1 MLACEFLRLFCCIG
15 RRQSLMLR
23 NERQDLYRNSE
34 EKEGRRGGNKEDA
47 TRPTRLVVAIEH
59 LRAHSQSR
67 ALSFARSLSLPV
79 VVHLSRLQEAAHKL
93 FIKLFTK

>member
-47 TRPTRLVVAIEH
+47 TLQ